1 MASNDDHNIIQH
13 DNDIQFESQKSSTSF
28 DHIISINLNEKSS
41 TINDDV
47 NQQTATFTA
56 AEQVLMQIQ
65 NPSTELEITNNN
77 NNNNNEDGDHSI
89 VDIVVVPETNHSS
102 TTNVEPIKM
111 VVENVVENI
120 LSKQGKAFIFI
131 NDRIFESFF

>member
-77 NNNNNEDGDHSI
+77 NNNNND
-89 VDIVVVPETNHSS
+89 NCK
-102 TTNVEPIKM
+102 N
-111 VVENVVENI
+111 
-120 LSKQGKAFIFI
+120 
-131 NDRIFESFF
+131 R